1 MVYTHQLSLS
11 FLTFHLL
18 FNHYSQDVPPLHCPN
33 ASGES
38 HLRSL
43 SVFLLDAFHFL
54 KTPSWVSMSSSSPG
68 SPLNAFAGCFSGI
81 TFTLMSVFPGEVAD
95 GGQNNQTTRASSW
108 SCVQRRT
115 PQTWGLRD
123 LETPFITVV
132 THCSDICCPHRK
144 SQRRNDSKVTH
155 RMR

>member
-11 FLTFHLL
+11 FLSICSSIITVRTCP
-18 FNHYSQDVPPLHCPN
+18 HYTVQMPRGKVTCGHF
-33 ASGES
+33 
-38 HLRSL
+38 

-132 THCSDICCPHRK
+132 THCSDICCLHRK